1 MVVVVRAQAT
11 KFKFSMWIEETQAE
25 ERWFFSFG
33 FLYGTVLLGALI
45 LQCTLQ
51 SGCCIS
57 ELPPKP

>member
-33 FLYGTVLLGALI
+33 FLYGTVL
-45 LQCTLQ
+45 
-51 SGCCIS
+51 
-57 ELPPKP
+57 